1 MVWFGEIERKIV
13 KLSKTTILTVLPLN
27 YFMARSILED
37 ERGGKIKIGY
47 CVDNSDVQLCLTEI
61 FINAA

>member
-1 MVWFGEIERKIV
+1 MQDWPG
-13 KLSKTTILTVLPLN
+13 PLD
-27 YFMARSILED
+27 SILED

-61 FINAA
+61 FSNAA